1 MQASNNSINIKGII
15 IVVLLLTVLV
25 LIVEFFDKSWFE
37 SLLESERLKN
47 YLVIY
52 GAGGAIVS
60 IILKM
65 QSSQI
70 KFDFSFFCD
79 AIISILT
86 YVAVISSS
94 FTLFKAACFQFIGK
108 ANYFTNIQGID
119 LGVIA
124 IVSFALLVKFLVDAT
139 KNIKEII
146 QMKSTAEVSP
156 VPDKT

>member
-1 MQASNNSINIKGII
+1 MQASSNVINLI
-15 IVVLLLTVLV
+15 IVIVLLVVLV
-25 LIVEFFDKSWFE
+25 LTVEFFDKSWLE
-37 SLLESERLKN
+37 SLLDSERLKN

-52 GAGGAIVS
+52 GAAGAILS
-60 IILKM
+60 IILKVR
-65 QSSQI
+65 SSEI

-79 AIISILT
+79 AIINILT

-108 ANYFTNIQGID
+108 QNYFTNIQGID

-139 KNIKEII
+139 RNIKEFI

-156 VPDKT
+156 VPDKA